1 MGYQTK
7 LYACALRGLCVGMV
21 GLVMTSV
28 EIQAAP
34 LEARDLPSLLLG
46 LDILRSNKN
55 PKAFVFQTW
64 REPEILFEN
73 AYFEL
78 KMEWNGLDD
87 ENWPFVK
94 ILDVLVTKS
103 CAPVAPGFSK
113 NLYQKLVK
121 SPSMT
126 PSTNYGQGGESRTQA
141 TSGVIGSC
149 RIDMMSYGARWNT
162 LTAKVFYNGNGGGT
176 AVPMENSTV
185 SPSQA
190 PSSACQRFPNL
201 C

>member
-1 MGYQTK
+1 MAYRSK
-7 LYACALRGLCVGMV
+7 LCTFALKGLCVGMV
-21 GLVMTSV
+21 GLVLSSGAT
-28 EIQAAP
+28 QAAP

-64 REPEILFEN
+64 REPEISFESS
-73 AYFEL
+73 YFEL

-103 CAPVAPGFSK
+103 CAPIAPGFSK
-113 NLYQKLVK
+113 NLYQKLIK

-162 LTAKVFYNGNGGGT
+162 LTAKVFYNGNGSGA
-176 AVPMENSTV
+176 AVPVGDSTV
-185 SPSQA
+185 PPSQS

>member
-1 MGYQTK
+1 MAYRSK
-7 LYACALRGLCVGMV
+7 LCTFALKGLCVGMV
-21 GLVMTSV
+21 GLVLSSGAT
-28 EIQAAP
+28 QAAP

-64 REPEILFEN
+64 REPEISFESS
-73 AYFEL
+73 YFEL

-103 CAPVAPGFSK
+103 CAPIAPGFSK
-113 NLYQKLVK
+113 NLYQKLIK

-126 PSTNYGQGGESRTQA
+126 PSTN
-141 TSGVIGSC
+141 
-149 RIDMMSYGARWNT
+149 YGARWNT
-162 LTAKVFYNGNGGGT
+162 LTAKVFYNGNGSGA
-176 AVPMENSTV
+176 AVPVGDSTV
-185 SPSQA
+185 PPSQS